1 MKKTISTICL
11 MVSIIMLL
19 AMPSYAD
26 SNSTY
31 SSAFFASYDSFIYV
45 PSGRTLEIWFDVV
58 GKGAMNEIGV
68 ESIEL
73 KRSSDGVNWTT
84 VKTFLPED
92 YPQMICENTGIN
104 CDYVSYLGAYGYYF
118 RAYVTFYASNSRGS
132 GYQTWYTETV
142 YLTPPTGILP
152 RS

>member
-1 MKKTISTICL
+1 MTKIIKTICFMMSIVVL
-11 MVSIIMLL
+11 LSLPVS
-19 AMPSYAD
+19 AEES
-26 SNSTY
+26 STY
-31 SSAFFASYDSFIYV
+31 SSVFFSSYESFVHV

-58 GKGAMNEIGV
+58 GNGTMDEIGV

-73 KRSSDGVNWTT
+73 ERSSDGVNWTT